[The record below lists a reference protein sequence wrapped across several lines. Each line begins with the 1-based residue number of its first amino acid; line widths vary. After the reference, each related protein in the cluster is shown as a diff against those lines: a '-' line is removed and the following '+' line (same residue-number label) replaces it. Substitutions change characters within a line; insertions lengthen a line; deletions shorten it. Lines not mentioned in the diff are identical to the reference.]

1 MRVQSVHRETKSS
14 RFGRETVGLSMP
26 LRFGDFVFDA
36 EGFQLL
42 RGGTPIHLSPKAF
55 RLLQVL
61 IDRRP
66 AVVSKQQLLD
76 EVWEGQIV
84 EEENVK
90 NLIAE
95 LRKALGQDSSSAP
108 LIRTAHRRGYAFCG
122 VDGAADRHP
131 AALWFL
137 TDGTD
142 VYPIRGSAVIGRS
155 GECEIRVRSAS
166 VSRLHARLTAGA
178 AGVTIEDLG
187 SRNGTLVAG
196 ERIAKPTT
204 IVSGDQITVGSVSF
218 TLQRDTQQTATIP
231 HPG

>member
-1 MRVQSVHRETKSS
+1 
-14 RFGRETVGLSMP
+14 MP

-42 RGGTPIHLSPKAF
+42 RSGTPIHLSPRAF

-76 EVWEGQIV
+76 DVWEGQIV

-95 LRKALGQDSSSAP
+95 LRKALGHDSSGAP

-122 VDGAADRHP
+122 DAGVADRHP

-137 TDGTD
+137 TDGTE
-142 VYPIRGSAVIGRS
+142 VYPIRGAAVIGRS
-155 GECEIRVRSAS
+155 VECEIRVRSAS

-187 SRNGTLVAG
+187 SKNGTLVAG

-218 TLQRDTQQTATIP
+218 TLQHDTQQTATIP